1 MVKHCHRRLCLGMGT
16 ANGSICP
23 FLAARQLCGEN
34 GSLGEWVGGSFIS
47 VLEVRWVCFKA
58 CDCKR
63 GV

>member
-1 MVKHCHRRLCLGMGT
+1 MGT

-23 FLAARQLCGEN
+23 FLAARKLCGEN
-34 GSLGEWVGGSFIS
+34 GSLGEWVDGSFIS